1 MAEPENVSQA
11 EQELRWSD
19 AECAAA
25 CLAVVGQ
32 GVGGIRVRARPGPV
46 RDFWLEQTRALLPD
60 TPWRKL
66 PLHCSETR
74 LLGGIDL
81 SATLRSGQ
89 RVAERGLLA
98 ETDGGVLLLPMAE
111 RASDTLAAHLCAVLD
126 DPVLRVER
134 EGITARHACAVGVI
148 ALDESVED
156 ESLGAPLAERLALD
170 IDLRAVP
177 LGVLDDFSLDFA
189 TIEAAR
195 ARYPSVT
202 YADGVLESLCRA
214 MLALGV
220 DSDRVLLLAARVG
233 RALAALEAKE
243 QMGAEHLE
251 TLLRLV
257 LLPRA
262 TRLPAPPEQ
271 DDVES
276 ELEPEE
282 AQAPDQQA
290 EPPPPTADDA
300 APEDS
305 SIDETDEQQ
314 NTSDPLDE
322 EKILEA
328 AAAVLPADL
337 LARLAAGKG
346 RIRRPKSSGKS
357 GARQRHKQRGRPM
370 GSLPGD
376 PRSGARLDVMATLRA
391 AAPWQRLR
399 GPKEGGARL
408 RVESQDFRVVRFRQ
422 RAQSVTVF
430 VVDASGSAALYRL
443 AEAKGAVEL
452 LLADCYVRRDEVAL
466 IAFRGE
472 VAELLLPPTR
482 SLVRAKR
489 CLSALPGGGGT
500 PLAAAID
507 ATRELLEQLEHRG
520 ATPSYVM
527 LTDGRGNVA
536 RDGRTG
542 RQIAMED
549 ALAAAA
555 VMRERGPG
563 EGIVIDTSPRPH
575 RSASALADALLAM
588 YLPLPNADAAQ
599 LQTAVKLVRA

>member
-1 MAEPENVSQA
+1 MSDTQVETPEAQA
-11 EQELRWSD
+11 LRWRD
-19 AECAAA
+19 AAFASA

-32 GVGGIRVRARPGPV
+32 GLGGVRVRARPGPV
-46 RDFWLEQTRALLPD
+46 RDFWLEQTQALFAGS
-60 TPWRKL
+60 PWRKV
-66 PLHCSETR
+66 PLHCSESR

-81 SATLRSGQ
+81 SATLRTGS
-89 RVAERGLLA
+89 RVAERGLLV
-98 ETDGGVLLLPMAE
+98 ETHGGVVVLPMAE
-111 RASDTLAAHLCAVLD
+111 RASETLAAHLCSVLD
-126 DPVLRVER
+126 EPVLRVER
-134 EGITARHACAVGVI
+134 DGIAARHDCSLVLIG
-148 ALDESVED
+148 LDEGVE
-156 ESLGAPLAERLALD
+156 EEALPAALAERLALH
-170 IDLRAVP
+170 IDLHSISV
-177 LGVLDDFSLDFA
+177 GSVDDFPWELED
-189 TIEAAR
+189 IENAR
-195 ARYPSVT
+195 RRYPNVD
-202 YADGVLESLCRA
+202 YASDVLESLCRA
-214 MLALGV
+214 SCALGV
-220 DSDRVLLLAARVG
+220 DSSRVLLLAARVA
-233 RALAALEAKE
+233 RALAAL
-243 QMGAEHLE
+243 MGELLVTAEHLE
-251 TLLRLV
+251 YVLRLV

-262 TRLPAPPEQ
+262 TRLPGPPESEQ
-271 DDVES
+271 DDVPQ
-276 ELEPEE
+276 EPEE
-282 AQAPDQQA
+282 SQVPESSEAPPTPPPPQSDEQVNDEA
-290 EPPPPTADDA
+290 EPPESTR
-300 APEDS
+300 E
-305 SIDETDEQQ
+305 
-314 NTSDPLDE
+314 PLDE
-322 EKILEA
+322 DKILEA
-328 AAAVLPADL
+328 AGALLPEDL

-346 RIRRPKSSGKS
+346 RVRRPKSSGKS

-399 GPKEGGARL
+399 EPIDGGARL

-500 PLAAAID
+500 PLGAAID
-507 ATRELLEQLEHRG
+507 ATRELLEQLTHRG

-527 LTDGRGNVA
+527 LTDGRANIA

-542 RQIAMED
+542 RQVAMED

-555 VMRERGPG
+555 LMRERGSG
-563 EGIVIDTSPRPH
+563 EGIIIDTSPRPH
-575 RSASALADALLAM
+575 RAASTLAGALLAM

-599 LQTAVKLVRA
+599 LQSAVKMAGV